1 MKINKTI
8 YKHDFKNIFNIQE
21 IKYTFEGK
29 ILYMTSSEN
38 NNMFILTDYG
48 NFYVIEK
55 GIEKYIKKY
64 KISSVSST
72 NKKYRK
78 YRTENGHSQ
87 IWCDKL
93 GNHVIFKYK
102 DNLYYYNPNL
112 PKEKIQELNIYN
124 NNYYILP
131 YAIGFNNDFYD
142 QKDTG
147 DILFSDFNSDIYQL
161 RIQVNEKNKIRV
173 IFFRIF
179 SFKPEFQ
186 IINKEDFEEDDEND
200 EEDFSDLI
208 IFKLEENEVIL
219 DMKIIFSFENTDIYD
234 TNLNNERKN
243 ILIIAITKN
252 KLFQFY
258 GKDSYEK
265 VFQNYGIENSEILKA
280 YKLFHSKKS
289 YNLNKSRIQLFNQYL
304 PFYNF
309 DTFKKPQLLFS
320 CMYQCGYCIGTF
332 KDSLNPIPTK
342 DFIIYD
348 YPKLKNKNT
357 LPLVVA
363 QSIIHIFYLYDDFL
377 IIKNKLTNRIANTIF
392 LKEKILDIYYN
403 IVMNEIILYSENN
416 IYKISLDLE
425 NRYLW
430 EYYIENG
437 NYKFA
442 LQTLTKEDKYMK
454 PILHKLYANLL
465 FEQKKYLDAAEHY
478 AFSDEKFEHVC
489 LKFLSLNNI
498 ESLLKYL
505 SLVYYYK
512 NKKNRKNKKKIESQN
527 IKVNNNEDNF
537 IEKYLINTWIFELLI
552 IKKEEYKNDD
562 MVPFIRDYTRNT
574 IHGKDYI
581 DKNILYFVFS
591 CHSKYEELIEYAKIN
606 QDYEIVIFTLINRGN
621 AGEALEYIKILFYFG
636 IDNIINIMKKM
647 FYKYGNLFMKI
658 NPKESINILDNY
670 FKMYENPIEIIR
682 ILLSFNFKKNASEDE
697 TLRTIINY
705 IKHLLINNYGT
716 NESKIKTLYHLL
728 ILFLSLY
735 LINNKKN
742 INELINYLNILINQ
756 NHKNYF
762 DFNFTK
768 IIFKNRPSI
777 ISMIYYVFCDYNKFV
792 RLSLDN
798 NFNDNLKII
807 FNNIKNNIIKSEIL
821 HNIIKYKKEKN
832 LFDIKKDNNN
842 DDIKNIINDFIL
854 QITDN
859 LKVNIFNDEST
870 YKTIMDLLLC

>member
-8 YKHDFKNIFNIQE
+8 YKHNNENIFNIQE

-29 ILYMTSSEN
+29 ILYMTTSEN

-48 NFYVIEK
+48 DFYVIEK

-64 KISSVSST
+64 KISSVPST

-78 YRTENGHSQ
+78 YQTENKHSQ

-102 DNLYYYNPNL
+102 DNLYYYNPNI

-161 RIQVNEKNKIRV
+161 RIQVNDKNKIRV
-173 IFFRIF
+173 FFFRIF
-179 SFKPEFQ
+179 SFKPQFQ
-186 IINKEDFEEDDEND
+186 IMSKEDFEEDNEDD
-200 EEDFSDLI
+200 EEDFSNLI
-208 IFKLEENEVIL
+208 LFKLEENEVIL

-265 VFQNYGIENSEILKA
+265 VFQNYGIENSEILQA
-280 YKLFHSKKS
+280 YKLFHSRKN

-332 KDSLNPIPTK
+332 KDSLNPFPTK
-342 DFIIYD
+342 DFIIYN
-348 YPKLKNKNT
+348 YPKVKNKNT

-392 LKEKILDIYYN
+392 LKEKMLDIYYN

-437 NYKFA
+437 NYKYA

-454 PILHKLYANLL
+454 PILHKLYANFL
-465 FEQKKYLDAAEHY
+465 FDQKQYLDAAKQY

-498 ESLLKYL
+498 ESLLQYL

-512 NKKNRKNKKKIESQN
+512 NKKKRKHKNQNENHKI
-527 IKVNNNEDNF
+527 KDDNNQDNF

-562 MVPFIRDYTRNT
+562 MVPFIRDYTRNA

-581 DKNILYFVFS
+581 DQNILYFVFN

-636 IDNIINIMKKM
+636 IDNINNIMKKM

-682 ILLSFNFKKNASEDE
+682 ILLSFNFKKNASDDD

-705 IKHLLINNYGT
+705 IKHLLISNFGT

-728 ILFLSLY
+728 ILFLSLF

-777 ISMIYYVFCDYNKFV
+777 VSMIYYVFCDYNKFV
-792 RLSLDN
+792 RMSLDN
-798 NFNDNLKII
+798 NFNNNLKII
-807 FNNIKNNIIKSEIL
+807 FYNIKNNNIKSEIL
-821 HNIIKYKKEKN
+821 HNIIRYKKEKN
-832 LFDIKKDNNN
+832 IFDIKKDNNN
-842 DDIKNIINDFIL
+842 DDTKNIINDFIL

-859 LKVNIFNDEST
+859 LKVNIFNDELT

>member
-8 YKHDFKNIFNIQE
+8 NKHNINNIFKIQE
-21 IKYTFEGK
+21 IKNSFEGK
-29 ILYMTSSEN
+29 ILSVTTSEK
-38 NNMFILTDYG
+38 NNMFILTDYSY
-48 NFYVIEK
+48 FYVIEK
-55 GIEKYIKKY
+55 GIVNDVKKY
-64 KISSVSST
+64 KISSVLSIA
-72 NKKYRK
+72 KKYRK
-78 YRTENGHSQ
+78 YQTENKLSH

-102 DNLYYYNPNL
+102 ENLYYYNPNI
-112 PKEKIQELNIYN
+112 PKEKIQELNICN
-124 NNYYILP
+124 NNYYIQP

-179 SFKPEFQ
+179 SFQPQFQ
-186 IINKEDFEEDDEND
+186 IINKEDFEEDEDDD
-200 EEDFSDLI
+200 EEVSDLI
-208 IFKLEENEVIL
+208 MFKLDKNEVIL
-219 DMKIIFSFENTDIYD
+219 DIKIIFSFENTDIYD

-243 ILIIAITKN
+243 ILILAITKN

-265 VFQNYGIENSEILKA
+265 VFQNYGIENSEILKS
-280 YKLFHSKKS
+280 YKLFHSKKN
-289 YNLNKSRIQLFNQYL
+289 YNLNKSRIQLFNQHL

-309 DTFKKPQLLFS
+309 DKFTKPQLLFS
-320 CMYQCGYCIGTF
+320 CMYQCGYCIGAF

-348 YPKLKNKNT
+348 YPKVKNKNT
-357 LPLVVA
+357 LPLVVV
-363 QSIIHIFYLYDDFL
+363 QSIIHLFYLYDDFL
-377 IIKNKLTNRIANTIF
+377 LIKNKLTNRVANTIF

-416 IYKISLDLE
+416 IYKITLDLE
-425 NRYLW
+425 NRFLW
-430 EYYIENG
+430 EYYIEIG

-465 FEQKKYLDAAEHY
+465 FDQKNYLDAAEHY

-505 SLVYYYK
+505 SLIYYYK
-512 NKKNRKNKKKIESQN
+512 NKKSIQNRKKREKNH
-527 IKVNNNEDNF
+527 DNF
-537 IEKYLINTWIFELLI
+537 IEKYLISTWIFELLI
-552 IKKEEYKNDD
+552 IKKEEYKSDD
-562 MVPFIRDYTRNT
+562 MVPFIRDYTRNE

-581 DKNILYFVFS
+581 DKNILYFVFN
-591 CHSKYEELIEYAKIN
+591 CHSKYDELIEFAKIN

-621 AGEALEYIKILFYFG
+621 SREALEYIKISFYFG
-636 IDNIINIMKKM
+636 IDIINNIMKKM

-658 NPKESINILDNY
+658 NPKETINLLDNY
-670 FKMYENPIEIIR
+670 FKIYENPVEIIR
-682 ILLSFNFKKNASEDE
+682 ILLSFNFKINESEDG

-705 IKHLLINNYGT
+705 IKHLLINNFGT

-728 ILFLSLY
+728 ILFLSLF

-742 INELINYLNILINQ
+742 INELINYLNILINK

-768 IIFKNRPSI
+768 IIFKNKPFI
-777 ISMIYYVFCDYNKFV
+777 ISMIYYVFCDYYNFV
-792 RLSLDN
+792 RISLDN
-798 NFNDNLKII
+798 NFTNNIKII
-807 FNNIKNNIIKSEIL
+807 FDNLNGNNKKNEIL

-832 LFDIKKDNNN
+832 IFDIKKDNNN
-842 DDIKNIINDFIL
+842 DDTKNIINDFIL

-859 LKVNIFNDEST
+859 LKVNIFNDELT

>member
-8 YKHDFKNIFNIQE
+8 NKHNIRNIFKMQE
-21 IKYTFEGK
+21 INYSFEGT
-29 ILYMTSSEN
+29 ILYVTTSEN

-64 KISSVSST
+64 KISAVLPS

-78 YRTENGHSQ
+78 YQTENKPSQ

-93 GNHVIFKYK
+93 GNHVIFNYKY
-102 DNLYYYNPNL
+102 NLYYYNPNI
-112 PKEKIQELNIYN
+112 PKEKIQELNIC
-124 NNYYILP
+124 NNYYYIQP

-161 RIQVNEKNKIRV
+161 RIQVNDKNKIRV
-173 IFFRIF
+173 LFFRIF
-179 SFKPEFQ
+179 SFNPQYQ
-186 IINKEDFEEDDEND
+186 IISKEDFEVDDEDDEDN
-200 EEDFSDLI
+200 FSNLMM
-208 IFKLEENEVIL
+208 FKLDKNEIIL

-280 YKLFHSKKS
+280 YKLFHCRKN

-309 DTFKKPQLLFS
+309 DTFKKPLLLFS

-342 DFIIYD
+342 DFIIYN
-348 YPKLKNKNT
+348 YPKVNNKKT
-357 LPLVVA
+357 LPIVVA

-377 IIKNKLTNRIANTIF
+377 IIKNKLTNRVANTIL
-392 LKEKILDIYYN
+392 LKEKMLDIYYN
-403 IVMNEIILYSENN
+403 IVMNEIILYSEKN

-430 EYYIENG
+430 EYYIEIG

-465 FEQKKYLDAAEHY
+465 FAQKKYLDAAEQY

-498 ESLLKYL
+498 ESLIKYL
-505 SLVYYYK
+505 SLIYYYK
-512 NKKNRKNKKKIESQN
+512 NRNNSKNRNSSKKIKEDINQ
-527 IKVNNNEDNF
+527 DNF

-581 DKNILYFVFS
+581 DKNILYFVFN

-636 IDNIINIMKKM
+636 IDNINNIMKKM

-658 NPKESINILDNY
+658 NPKESINLLDNY
-670 FKMYENPIEIIR
+670 FKIYENPIEIIR
-682 ILLSFNFKKNASEDE
+682 ILLSFNFKSNSSNDE
-697 TLRTIINY
+697 ALPTIIVY
-705 IKHLLINNYGT
+705 IKNLLINNFGT

-728 ILFLSLY
+728 ILFLSLF

-742 INELINYLNILINQ
+742 INELINYLIILINKE
-756 NHKNYF
+756 HKKYF

-768 IIFKNRPSI
+768 IIFKNKPAI
-777 ISMIYYVFCDYNKFV
+777 ISMIYYTFCDYNKFV
-792 RLSLDN
+792 RISLDN
-798 NFNDNLKII
+798 NLINNLKII
-807 FNNIKNNIIKSEIL
+807 FDKLNNNNIKNEIL
-821 HNIIKYKKEKN
+821 HNILKYQKEKN
-832 LFDIKKDNNN
+832 IFNINKDKKN
-842 DDIKNIINDFIL
+842 DDEKNIINDFVL

-859 LKVNIFNDEST
+859 LKIYIFNDELQ
-870 YKTIMDLLLC
+870 YKSIIDLLLC